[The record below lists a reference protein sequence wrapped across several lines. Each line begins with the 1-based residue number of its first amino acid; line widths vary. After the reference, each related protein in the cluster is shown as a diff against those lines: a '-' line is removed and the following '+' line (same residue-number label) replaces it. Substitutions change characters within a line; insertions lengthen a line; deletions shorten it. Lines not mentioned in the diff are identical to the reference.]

1 MFATL
6 LAVSHVAVSRTDGKP
21 VAKKRWQAAWKVI
34 DRALDLGTDIVA
46 VPVMTLADRNNR
58 PAGGL
63 ASTPEVKRVAAA
75 IRDVVAVAGLLD

>member
-1 MFATL
+1 M
-6 LAVSHVAVSRTDGKP
+6 SGKP

-34 DRALDLGTDIVA
+34 DRALDLGNDIVA

-63 ASTPEVKRVAAA
+63 TSTPEVKRVAHA
-75 IRDVVAVAGLLD
+75 IRDVVAVPPSLGLVAKF